1 MRSIAMR
8 KRKQVVN
15 WAAIFATT
23 LAVNVVVASY
33 KSPLTAVRNINLS
46 GVRPS
51 ERLRLDRVREVVKGV
66 PAMQLDPATVEQF
79 FMGQSRV
86 KHCMFS
92 RNIFGGARLDMT
104 YRKAV
109 ATVGNGAL
117 LDVDGEFFSDP
128 EQGKDIVQL
137 NLAPSLKVTS
147 ATLMG
152 VTDFR
157 RIAEACAIVAEKLPK
172 ASVEVLETGTV
183 RLDLEGGKVV
193 LGKPDNLPEKIDTLL
208 GLLRDRPTLLKSV
221 RELNLMAPDN
231 PTVRPIK
238 PAKTDD
244 KPVQPNP

>member
-1 MRSIAMR
+1 MRR
-8 KRKQVVN
+8 RKQVVN
-15 WAAIFATT
+15 WVAIFATT

-51 ERLRLDRVREVVKGV
+51 ERLRIDRVKEIIKGV
-66 PAMQLDPATVEQF
+66 PAMQLDPASVEQF

-86 KHCMFS
+86 KHCAFS
-92 RNIFGGARLDMT
+92 RNIFGSARLEMT

-109 ATVGNGAL
+109 ASVGNGAL
-117 LDVDGEFFSDP
+117 LDADGEFFSDL
-128 EQGKDIVQL
+128 EQGQDLVKL

-157 RIAEACAIVAEKLPK
+157 RIAEACAIVAQKLPK
-172 ASVEVLETGTV
+172 ASVDVLETGTV

-193 LGKPDNLPEKIDTLL
+193 LGKPDKLPEKIDTLL
-208 GLLRDRPTLLKSV
+208 GLLRDRPTLLKNV
-221 RELNLMAPDN
+221 HELNLMAPDH
-231 PTVRPIK
+231 PSVLPIK
-238 PAKTDD
+238 SPIPND